1 MLKQGRLT
9 LIRMYQYMQNSNS
22 PIYYHEDFY
31 RQIELVPEE
40 NYFASNRFIDD
51 LPPIEGSIYGFKN
64 IAVRPEQKIKLLDR
78 KISFEEVSNLFSPIC
93 LLYSENVTTGYGQYI
108 QKAKNTVVWG
118 FEQFGLFVKGQNSF
132 IEAIWLSDSP
142 AFPQLRTSNHLADA
156 IFNISKQYSL
166 ILIDWNKE
174 IICRIRSQNDVREYL
189 YQNLSFDY
197 Y

>member
-1 MLKQGRLT
+1 
-9 LIRMYQYMQNSNS
+9 MQNSNS

-40 NYFASNRFIDD
+40 NYFAANRFIDD

-78 KISFEEVSNLFSPIC
+78 RIPFEETCKILNSISLF
-93 LLYSENVTTGYGQYI
+93 YSKNVTTGYGQSVWRDT
-108 QKAKNTVVWG
+108 NTVVWG
-118 FEQFGLFVKGQNSF
+118 FEQFGLFVKYQNSF
-132 IEAIWLSDSP
+132 VEAIWLSDSP
-142 AFPQLRTSNHLADA
+142 VFSQLKTSQHLAKA
-156 IFNISKQYSL
+156 IFSISKEYSL